1 MKLLPVLW
9 NNIKGL
15 FFLIVKFIKICINP
29 SGGEKAENARRAL
42 DEETPAQAI
51 FEQGPA
57 STPGQGKEH
66 RNLSIFVNI
75 FRYKI
80 MFLSTNSFMKYPH
93 STSFYRCS

>member
-1 MKLLPVLW
+1 MKLLTVPW

-57 STPGQGKEH
+57 STPGQGNEH
-66 RNLSIFVNI
+66 RILIIFVNI
-75 FRYKI
+75 NYS
-80 MFLSTNSFMKYPH
+80 L
-93 STSFYRCS
+93 